1 MRKTS
6 RSFFSRQTFITLPLY
21 ERSKKR
27 RKEHL
32 DIEEFFQDAH
42 GILGAL
48 DSVANGP
55 GVVENLPVVA
65 ALKGLVAEKVD
76 VLVGDAVGLL
86 GLVLEVLQAVGLVPA
101 VGEDVEGDLA
111 ADGEAS
117 GMLVERSYLQEGEG
131 ESVCGGGRGL

>member
-1 MRKTS
+1 MQ
-6 RSFFSRQTFITLPLY
+6 RSNK
-21 ERSKKR
+21 EKR
-27 RKEHL
+27 RNVL
-32 DIEEFFQDAH
+32 DVKQLLQDAH

-48 DSVANGP
+48 NSVANGP

-65 ALKGLVAEKVD
+65 ALKCLVAEEVD

-111 ADGEAS
+111 ADGEA
-117 GMLVERSYLQEGEG
+117 
-131 ESVCGGGRGL
+131 